1 LTERGISTKYIHSDV
16 DTIERIEILT
26 DFRRGKF
33 DCLVGVNLLRE
44 GLDLPEVELVAIL
57 DADKQ
62 GFLRSETALIQTIGR
77 AARNV
82 NGRVILYADEM
93 TPALD
98 SAIGETTRR
107 RNKQLAYNKEH
118 GITPK
123 TIAKEIK
130 SITDQMRTEHDET
143 VDTLL
148 KVDMELFQK
157 NPKGVLKEKKRQMDE
172 AVAILDFETAAI
184 IRDEI
189 RILEASVTKK
199 PKKKATK

>member
-1 LTERGISTKYIHSDV
+1 
-16 DTIERIEILT
+16 
-26 DFRRGKF
+26 
-33 DCLVGVNLLRE
+33 
-44 GLDLPEVELVAIL
+44 
-57 DADKQ
+57 
-62 GFLRSETALIQTIGR
+62 
-77 AARNV
+77 
-82 NGRVILYADEM
+82 M

-98 SAIGETTRR
+98 KAIGETTRR
-107 RNKQLAYNKEH
+107 RNRQLAYNKEH

-148 KVDMELFQK
+148 KVDMDLFQK

-199 PKKKATK
+199 SKKKTTK